1 MHIIV
6 KLLKINDKEK
16 INKMLREIEDVTK
29 WRNILHEWIERFS
42 IVKTAITKLNY
53 GFITILIIILVCF
66 LVKIDKLI
74 LKFL

>member
-42 IVKTAITKLNY
+42 IVKTAITNLNY